1 MFEYFTNI
9 EPKERCILE
18 NSTNSI
24 DAAILYL
31 DNDKKLYHYFFKNVE
46 NVNEKYVVVSKC
58 VIREDTVSTMGD
70 YIKMEPN
77 YPKVVNKNEWSGLYF
92 TDKYEPPTKITTM
105 FMVQTKYV
113 IQYLN
118 TDVEDKEI
126 ILAIQDNKVIFC
138 TQKTRLVNKA
148 IPIGSIWE
156 NIENID
162 TGVMLTVRNITKM
175 YLFSDETYYKI
186 QKPFFGRQ
194 TETGYIP
201 LKPIN
206 KTTLL
211 NSIIWNYDLG
221 TNCKKIDTI
230 VPIYHPNQKLKIKY
244 YIFQNNSYVRYNIID
259 HKVDIILS
267 DVTFSTYYL
276 LYSQLLEDLR
286 NTTQELSDDDTIQN
300 IKLIDENIHNLETI
314 INDLCKRKIKLYK
327 KDGNKKHLVIR
338 LNKMIGIKE
347 QLIFQYSNVLQS
359 YNKIDIQQNPDE
371 KCDLKYRNNCINFY
385 NCDSSK
391 CRNINIESTF
401 SYKDSKNIIL
411 DISNDFKIERV
422 LYIETYP
429 QLVDDNFKVLWRGLG
444 AEKQSINTILLNAKT
459 GSSNIGID
467 AVTFVGKDI
476 VFYKSYFNEKN
487 QKLSIE
493 YLKGT
498 IKDSFTTKNNVKN
511 LNNITLLLDGEV
523 PTKENNFGY
532 IHELDSICK
541 IANNVYYIFGKI
553 INSNKTR
560 CIVYDLNKQKA
571 ITNIAEDVSIKFK
584 EIGKFNDIIS
594 VFNLDPDNKL
604 DNSEPSLCFILNTD
618 INSSKII
625 SNNIFLNKCQLNKT
639 LDCIAKENEDKH
651 IYRVVNLYL
660 NFVSLTKHKNIT
672 DVAYHDNKLY
682 VCKKDKID
690 IYSKLEDNTDEIE
703 KPKTLNAQLITS
715 KFYQIKNNKVC
726 KNDSIIRPNTNVY
739 IPEIDLKMFSKVR
752 KNKKKQQQNSNITYI
767 MYIIIFAIFMV
778 VMYIVNITM

>member
-18 NSTNSI
+18 YSTNSI

-46 NVNEKYVVVSKC
+46 NVKEKYVVVSKC
-58 VIREDTVSTMGD
+58 IIQEDSVNTVGD
-70 YIKMEPN
+70 HIKIEPN
-77 YPKVVNKNEWSGLYF
+77 YPKIVNKNEWPGLYF
-92 TDKYEPPTKITTM
+92 TDNYQPPTKITTM

-118 TDVEDKEI
+118 SDIEDNEI

-138 TQKTRLVNKA
+138 TQKKRLVNKA

-156 NIENID
+156 NIDNID
-162 TGVMLTVRNITKM
+162 AGIMLTVKNVTKM
-175 YLFSDETYYKI
+175 YLFSNEVYYKI
-186 QKPFFGRQ
+186 HKPFFGKQ
-194 TETGYIP
+194 TETGYSP
-201 LKPIN
+201 LTHIN
-206 KTTLL
+206 KTTLV

-221 TNCKKIDTI
+221 TNCKKIDVI
-230 VPIYHPNQKLKIKY
+230 VPMYTLNQKLKIKY
-244 YIFQNNSYVRYNIID
+244 YIFQNNSYIRYNIID

-314 INDLCKRKIKLYK
+314 INNLCKRKIKLYK

-338 LNKMIGIKE
+338 LNKMIGVKE

-359 YNKIDIQQNPDE
+359 YNKIDIQQHPDE
-371 KCDLKYRNNCINFY
+371 KCDLKYKNNCINFY
-385 NCDSSK
+385 NCDSNK

-476 VFYKSYFNEKN
+476 VFYKSYFNEKK

-493 YLKGT
+493 SLKGT
-498 IKDSFTTKNNVKN
+498 VKDSFTAKSKVTNINN
-511 LNNITLLLDGEV
+511 LTLLLGGEV
-523 PTKENNFGY
+523 PNKQNNFGY

-541 IANNVYYIFGKI
+541 IANDVYYIFGKI

-560 CIVYDLNKQKA
+560 CIVYDLKKQKA
-571 ITNIAEDVSIKFK
+571 ITNVAEDVSIKFK

-604 DNSEPSLCFILNTD
+604 DNSDPSLCFVLNTN
-618 INSSKII
+618 INSAKII
-625 SNNIFLNKCQLNKT
+625 TNNIFLNKCQLNKSI
-639 LDCIAKENEDKH
+639 DCIAKENEDKH
-651 IYRVVNLYL
+651 IYRVLNLYL
-660 NFVSLTKHKNIT
+660 SFIALKKHKNIT
-672 DVAYHDNKLY
+672 DVAYHNNKLY
-682 VCKKDKID
+682 VCKKDKIN
-690 IYSKLEDNTDEIE
+690 IYSNLENNTDEIE
-703 KPKTLNAQLITS
+703 NPQTINTQLVTQN
-715 KFYQIKNNKVC
+715 FHQIKNNKVC
-726 KNDSIIRPNTNVY
+726 KNDNIVRPNTNVY
-739 IPEIDLKMFSKVR
+739 FPEIDLKVPRKVR
-752 KNKKKQQQNSNITYI
+752 KNKKQQKQDSTITYI
-767 MYIIIFAIFMV
+767 MYLIMFAIFMV
-778 VMYIVNITM
+778 VMYVVNITM